1 MLPKITNE
9 HLIRIAIIYI
19 RQSRPDQV
27 KNNKES
33 QRLQYQLV
41 ERAKQLGWDEVII
54 IDDDLGHSASGTM
67 DRSGFEKLILDVI
80 DKKVGA
86 IFCIDASRLA
96 RNNREWFM
104 LLDYCRHTNTLII
117 DPDGIYDP
125 NNTSDRAFLGM
136 KGTMSE
142 YELNIFRQRAQSAIL
157 AKAERGELY
166 TNIPAAYIITNDNK
180 CEMNP
185 NQRIQDVT
193 HLMFQKFRELGSAN
207 QLALWLRKEKIEIPI
222 RRRKEEIIWK
232 LPSSAIITD
241 LINNPIFAGA
251 YVFGR
256 TETYIRFENRQPR
269 KFRKYLPLE
278 QWKVLKKNHHPGY
291 ISWDE
296 FIANRKRL
304 SENSIKRDPNK
315 KGGAARKGPALIS
328 GLLRCLRCNRKL
340 ATRYSGS
347 NPGIA
352 RYICSGQRN
361 ISKANKCISFS
372 GASLELLVEQ
382 EVLRIVQPKAIQA
395 AEKADELFCQQ
406 QQQKQQTVINSLKQA
421 QYEADLRFEQ
431 YNSVDPKNRL
441 VALNLETEWNRAL
454 KEVNHFKQQL
464 DKSNK
469 EYQRLTSQD
478 RKKFRKLATD
488 LPGLWNHPHT
498 DIRIKKRI
506 LQTLIKEIMVDIN
519 ENDSIDAVIHWMG
532 GAHTQYQVKRR
543 KKNILPIN
551 KPISNFKKTITEL
564 AQIIE
569 DHHIARI
576 FNLLK
581 IKTPSKQS
589 WSKLTV
595 FEFRQQHQIP
605 AFDLKEY
612 EKKGWVNAQQAAG
625 LLGTF
630 PETILRLIKAKII
643 NARQVIRYSPWII
656 DKEQLKSPQL
666 LQAIEK
672 LKNGTKIISKNQTE
686 INFE

>member
-9 HLIRIAIIYI
+9 HLIRFAIIYI

-33 QRLQYQLV
+33 QHLQYQLS

-54 IDDDLGHSASGTM
+54 IDDDLGHSAAGTV
-67 DRSGFEKLILDVI
+67 DRTGFEKLILDVI

-142 YELNIFRQRAQSAIL
+142 YELNIFRQRAQSAIF

-185 NQRIQDVT
+185 DQRIQDVS
-193 HLMFQKFRELGSAN
+193 HLMFRKFRELGSAN

-304 SENSIKRDPNK
+304 SENSSKRDPNK
-315 KGGAARKGPALIS
+315 KGGAAKKGPALIS
-328 GLLRCLRCNRKL
+328 GLLRCLRCNHKL

-352 RYICSGQRN
+352 RYICVGQRN
-361 ISKANKCISFS
+361 VGKANNCISFS

-382 EVLRIVQPKAIQA
+382 EVLRIVQPNAIQA
-395 AEKADELFCQQ
+395 AEKADELSCQQ

-441 VALNLETEWNRAL
+441 VALNLETEWNQAL
-454 KEVNHFKQQL
+454 KKVNYIKQQL
-464 DKSNK
+464 DKSKK

-488 LPGLWNHPHT
+488 LPELWNHPNT

-519 ENDSIDAVIHWMG
+519 ENYSIDAVIHWMG
-532 GAHTQYQVKRR
+532 GAHTQYQIKRR
-543 KKNILPIN
+543 KKTIRLKNEPLPN
-551 KPISNFKKTITEL
+551 LKKVITEL
-564 AQIIE
+564 AQIIT

-581 IKTPSKQS
+581 IKTPSQQS
-589 WSKLTV
+589 WDKLTV

-605 AFDLKEY
+605 AFDPQEY
-612 EKKGWVNAQQAAG
+612 EKKGWVNSKQAAE

-630 PETILRLIKAKII
+630 PQTILRLIKAKII
-643 NARQVIRYSPWII
+643 NARQVIKYSPWII
-656 DKEQLKSPQL
+656 DKEQLTSPQV

-672 LKNGTKIISKNQTE
+672 LKNGTKTISKNQTE